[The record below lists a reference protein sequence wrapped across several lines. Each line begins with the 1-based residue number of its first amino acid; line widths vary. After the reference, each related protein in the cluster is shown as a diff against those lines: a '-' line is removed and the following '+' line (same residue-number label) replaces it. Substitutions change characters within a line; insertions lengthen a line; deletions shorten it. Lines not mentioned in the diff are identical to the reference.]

1 MNEVKKVIL
10 FCYAVLYLLVFMH
23 RKHAKML
30 QQRNGDMSRPKI
42 KDGGKIQ
49 KYRGNSMFGEWD
61 AALVK
66 SGL

>member
-10 FCYAVLYLLVFMH
+10 FLLCCAIPFSFYAQ
-23 RKHAKML
+23 KSTPKML

-49 KYRGNSMFGEWD
+49 NIEVILC
-61 AALVK
+61 LVN
-66 SGL
+66 GMRL

>member
-10 FCYAVLYLLVFMH
+10 FCYAVLYLLVFMR

-49 KYRGNSMFGEWD
+49 NIEVILC
-61 AALVK
+61 LVN
-66 SGL
+66 GMRL

>member
-1 MNEVKKVIL
+1 MYMNEVKSNI
-10 FCYAVLYLLVFMH
+10 VLLCCAIPFSFMR

-49 KYRGNSMFGEWD
+49 NIEVILC
-61 AALVK
+61 LVN
-66 SGL
+66 GMRL

>member
-30 QQRNGDMSRPKI
+30 QQRNGGMSRPKI

-49 KYRGNSMFGEWD
+49 NIEVILC
-61 AALVK
+61 LVN
-66 SGL
+66 GMRL